1 MKLSFLPAPPAR
13 TSDTPSTLPPSG
25 RGMPFPWS
33 AALCMD
39 IVLSIAGLLGG
50 WLLSRASLP
59 ADTAAE
65 LLAAHLPQEGLH
77 PLLFWLRVALSLL
90 PGWLLF
96 GLAGLC
102 CCGGGLCG
110 ITVLLRSLCEG
121 AALGVLSLCRMS
133 VPTVWARVAVCFL
146 LRLFLSLHC
155 RATAATVADPTMQH
169 LPGQRGLSPLMRRH
183 LTGWLGV
190 GAAGAVTVG
199 LYTWVSYILY
209 C

>member
-1 MKLSFLPAPPAR
+1 MKLSFLPAPPVR
-13 TSDTPSTLPPSG
+13 TSDTPSTPPPLG
-25 RGMPFPWS
+25 RWADFPWS

-39 IVLSIAGLLGG
+39 IVLSVAGLLGG

-59 ADTAAE
+59 DDTAAE
-65 LLAAHLPQEGLH
+65 LLAAHLPQTGLH

-110 ITVLLRSLCEG
+110 MTILLGSLCEG
-121 AALGVLSLCRMS
+121 AALGALSLCRVS
-133 VPTVWARVAVCFL
+133 APTVWARVAVCLL

-155 RATAATVADPTMQH
+155 RATAAAVADPTMQH

-199 LYTWVSYILY
+199 LYTWVTYIVS

>member
-1 MKLSFLPAPPAR
+1 MKLSFLPALSAR
-13 TSDTPSTLPPSG
+13 TSDTPSTLPLLG
-25 RGMPFPWS
+25 QGMSFPWS

-39 IVLSIAGLLGG
+39 IVLSVAGLLGG
-50 WLLSRASLP
+50 WFLSRASLTTDV
-59 ADTAAE
+59 AVE

-77 PLLFWLRVALSLL
+77 PLLFWLRVAFSLL

-96 GLAGLC
+96 GSAGLC

-110 ITVLLRSLCEG
+110 MTILLRSLCEG
-121 AALGVLSLCRMS
+121 AALGALSLCRMS
-133 VPTVWARVAVCFL
+133 APMVWARVAVCFL

-155 RATAATVADPTMQH
+155 RATAAAIADPTMQH

-183 LTGWLGV
+183 LTVWLGG